1 MKFHTTPHATRSRQ
15 IEPHGEAKGA
25 KWEAKETQMR
35 ARGASLEHARTMLF
49 TVREAYGQVL
59 GEVRGPT
66 VPRPR
71 SRTLSGEVL
80 GSPFGVFGR
89 FWSPFGVPF
98 GTTLPPKDSLWAIA
112 GGKFLRWGAPGHQN
126 GSAGVKIE
134 SQGL

>member
-1 MKFHTTPHATRSRQ
+1 MPLPVPPKVAKSRQ
-15 IEPHGEAKGA
+15 IEPNGEAKGA

-66 VPRPR
+66 FPQPR

-80 GSPFGVFGR
+80 WSPFGDFCQFG
-89 FWSPFGVPF
+89 SPFGVPF
-98 GTTLPPKDSLWAIA
+98 ETTLPPKCSLWAIA
-112 GGKFLRWGAPGHQN
+112 GGKLLRWFPPYPRPEN
-126 GSAGVKIE
+126 
-134 SQGL
+134 

>member
-1 MKFHTTPHATRSRQ
+1 MKFHATPHATRSRQ
-15 IEPHGEAKGA
+15 IEPNGEAKGA

-66 VPRPR
+66 FPRPR

-80 GSPFGVFGR
+80 WSPFGVF
-89 FWSPFGVPF
+89 FVNFGVPL
-98 GTTLPPKDSLWAIA
+98 GSLLGPLCLQNAPSGPSP
-112 GGKFLRWGAPGHQN
+112 GGN
-126 GSAGVKIE
+126 S
-134 SQGL
+134 